1 MRPAICHEE
10 KNMRLKQS
18 VSFILGCFILVACAS
33 TVYGADVAK
42 IGVVD
47 FQRILK
53 ESQAGKNAAQ
63 ILRQK
68 QEERSEDL
76 KKRQQDIVALQK
88 TIESIELVGDK
99 ADRDQKK
106 LELTIKLDG
115 FKDADNRYTS
125 QLKDINAKQTAQIK
139 EDVFQ
144 LIEKIGKKG
153 GYLLILE
160 KNDILYSPMS
170 TDITS
175 KVIDEYN
182 TEFQGKP

>member
-1 MRPAICHEE
+1 
-10 KNMRLKQS
+10 MRLKRSVLSLLVLFVMIGS
-18 VSFILGCFILVACAS
+18 VSS
-33 TVYGADVAK
+33 VYGADVAK

-53 ESQAGKNAAQ
+53 ESLAGKDAAR

-68 QEERSEDL
+68 QDERSEDL
-76 KKRQQDIVALQK
+76 KKRQQDIVNLQK
-88 TIESIELVGDK
+88 YIESIELLGEK
-99 ADRDQKK
+99 SDRDQKK

-115 FKDADNRYTS
+115 FKAADDLYSN
-125 QLKDINAKQTAQIK
+125 QLKEINAKQTAEIK
-139 EDVFQ
+139 DEVFQ

-160 KNDILYSPMS
+160 KNDTLYAPMS

-175 KVIDEYN
+175 KVVEEYN
-182 TEFQGKP
+182 MDYQRKN